1 MRKIGRLTAA
11 AFITLAACSAGTIVS
26 HADDVSSNRKISKS
40 SSTHVNIGTQ
50 KSFDAVTSAIE
61 KQLGKYDGAA
71 IAQAIAAKL
80 PPEEIESKIHAMEG
94 SSGFMLFTVRDHGQ
108 LLSLKGRQAFARQ
121 YEIGNPLIA
130 IEMTQDDLRAAEYAP
145 LRVLVYVG
153 DDHMTHID
161 YDLPSTVFGRLH
173 SAGVDKVAKSLDDK
187 LGALIANA
195 LKD

>member
-1 MRKIGRLTAA
+1 MKPIWSLTVAVLA
-11 AFITLAACSAGTIVS
+11 LAASSAIVS
-26 HADDVSSNRKISKS
+26 RADEVSSNRKTSES
-40 SSTHVNIGTQ
+40 SSKHVNIRTQ

-61 KQLGKYDGAA
+61 KQLGHYDGAA

-80 PPEEIESKIHAMEG
+80 PAEQIESKIHAMEG

-108 LLSLKGRQAFARQ
+108 LLSLKGKQAFARQ

-130 IEMTQDDLRAAEYAP
+130 LEMTQEDLRAAEYAP
-145 LRVLVYVG
+145 LRVLIYVG
-153 DDHMTHID
+153 DDHRTHID

-173 SAGVDKVAKSLDDK
+173 SAGVDKVAKGLDEK
-187 LGALIANA
+187 LDALIANA

>member
-1 MRKIGRLTAA
+1 MRQIGRLLAV
-11 AFITLAACSAGTIVS
+11 AFMTLAACSATAIVS
-26 HADDVSSNRKISKS
+26 RADDISSNRKTSKS
-40 SSTHVNIGTQ
+40 SSTHVNIGTK

-61 KQLGKYDGAA
+61 KQLGRYDGAA
-71 IAQAIAAKL
+71 VAQAIAAKL
-80 PPEEIESKIHAMEG
+80 PPGEIESKIQAMEG

-108 LLSLKGRQAFARQ
+108 LLSLKGKQAFARQ

-130 IEMTQDDLRAAEYAP
+130 IEMTQQDLRAAEYAP
-145 LRVLVYVG
+145 LRVLVYLG

-173 SAGVDKVAKSLDDK
+173 SAGVDKVAKGLDDK

>member
-1 MRKIGRLTAA
+1 MRKICRLLTV
-11 AFITLAACSAGTIVS
+11 AFLTLAAGSATSIVS
-26 HADDVSSNRKISKS
+26 RADDASSHRETSKS
-40 SSTHVNIGTQ
+40 SSTHVNIRTQ

-71 IAQAIAAKL
+71 VAQAIAAKL
-80 PPEEIESKIHAMEG
+80 PPGEIESKIHAMEG

-108 LLSLKGRQAFARQ
+108 LLSLKGKQAFARQ

-145 LRVLVYVG
+145 LRVLIYVG

-161 YDLPSTVFGRLH
+161 YDLPSTVFGRFN
-173 SAGVDKVAKSLDDK
+173 STGVDKVAQGLDDK
-187 LGALIANA
+187 LGALIAKA
-195 LKD
+195 LKN

>member
-1 MRKIGRLTAA
+1 MRQICRLLTV
-11 AFITLAACSAGTIVS
+11 AFVTLAASSAIVS
-26 HADDVSSNRKISKS
+26 HADEVSSNRKTSES
-40 SSTHVNIGTQ
+40 SSKHVNIGTQ

-61 KQLGKYDGAA
+61 KQLGHYDGAA
-71 IAQAIAAKL
+71 VASAIAAKL
-80 PPEEIESKIHAMEG
+80 PAEEIESKIHAMEG

-108 LLSLKGRQAFARQ
+108 LLSLKGKQAFARQ

-130 IEMTQDDLRAAEYAP
+130 MQMTQEDLRAAEYAP
-145 LRVLVYVG
+145 LRVLIYVG
-153 DDHMTHID
+153 DDHRTHID

-173 SAGVDKVAKSLDDK
+173 SAGVDKVAEGLDEK

>member
-1 MRKIGRLTAA
+1 MAM
-11 AFITLAACSAGTIVS
+11 VS
-26 HADDVSSNRKISKS
+26 RADHVASNRKTSAS
-40 SSTHVNIGTQ
+40 PTTHINIRTQ
-50 KSFDAVTSAIE
+50 KSFEAVTSAIE

-108 LLSLKGRQAFARQ
+108 LLSLKGKQAFARQ

-130 IEMTQDDLRAAEYAP
+130 IEMTQEDLRAAEYAP

-161 YDLPSTVFGRLH
+161 YDLPSTVFGRLD
-173 SAGVDKVAKSLDDK
+173 SASVDKVAKGLDDK

-195 LKD
+195 LGE

>member
-1 MRKIGRLTAA
+1 MTMIVRLVAVNLLALAVYSAA
-11 AFITLAACSAGTIVS
+11 AVVS
-26 HADDVSSNRKISKS
+26 HADDVSSNRKTSQS
-40 SSTHVNIGTQ
+40 SSTHVNIRTQ

-71 IAQAIAAKL
+71 VAQAIAAKL

-108 LLSLKGRQAFARQ
+108 LLSLKGKQAFARQ

-130 IEMTQDDLRAAEYAP
+130 VEMTQEDLRAAEYAP

-161 YDLPSTVFGRLH
+161 YDLPSTVFGRLD
-173 SAGVDKVAKSLDDK
+173 SAGVDKVAKGLDEK

-195 LKD
+195 LKE

>member
-1 MRKIGRLTAA
+1 MRQIRRLLTV
-11 AFITLAACSAGTIVS
+11 AFVTLAASSAIVS
-26 HADDVSSNRKISKS
+26 HADEVSSNRKTSES
-40 SSTHVNIGTQ
+40 SSKHVNIGTQ

-61 KQLGKYDGAA
+61 KQLGHYDGAA
-71 IAQAIAAKL
+71 VASAIAAKL
-80 PPEEIESKIHAMEG
+80 PAEEIESKIHAMEG

-108 LLSLKGRQAFARQ
+108 LLSLKGKQAFARQ

-130 IEMTQDDLRAAEYAP
+130 MQMTEEDLRAAEYAP
-145 LRVLVYVG
+145 LRVLIYVG
-153 DDHMTHID
+153 DDHRTHID

-173 SAGVDKVAKSLDDK
+173 STGVDKVAKSLDDK

>member
-11 AFITLAACSAGTIVS
+11 AFITLAACSAGAIVS
-26 HADDVSSNRKISKS
+26 HADDVSSNRKISES

-108 LLSLKGRQAFARQ
+108 LLSLKGKQAFARQ

-173 SAGVDKVAKSLDDK
+173 STGVDKVAKSLDDK